1 MNEPR
6 KRPSALWLLF
16 YGRRRRGF
24 PWLLVGTLLTVFV
37 LALVFAL
44 PGGPDLARLTAVVFL
59 LLVVGA
65 LVIAV
70 VAVVRPR
77 RRP

>member
-1 MNEPR
+1 MNK

-24 PWLLVGTLLTVFV
+24 PWLIAGVFVSVVV
-37 LALVFAL
+37 LALTFAV
-44 PGGPDLARLTAVVFL
+44 PGGPDAWRSLAPL
-59 LLVVGA
+59 LIGLLIAAALIGA
-65 LVIAV
+65 VIASL
-70 VAVVRPR
+70 RPR